1 MADAWM
7 NTGAVL
13 ARINFGS
20 NVSAGRVPGIAAATW
35 TFTRVPS
42 GGARNELVS
51 AIAHV
56 VLEDELSP
64 DTFDIMMSG
73 VNPVAVRMGASAT
86 GTKPATGAELV
97 GLALGSPEFQR
108 R

>member
-20 NVSAGRVPGIAAATW
+20 NVSAGRVPGIAPATW

-73 VNPVAVRMGASAT
+73 VNPVATRMGGSTAGTKSAT
-86 GTKPATGAELV
+86 GADLV